1 MSIKFKRIR
10 HPFEYAAVLAV
21 RAVVR
26 AMPLG
31 FIAFVGRMGGSLMFM
46 LPPFRRLVCA
56 NLRVAFPEKPEEEIR
71 GIGLE
76 SLRNMSRTVLELFWF
91 SGRQEYL
98 HRITSD
104 NHLCVDL
111 TRKSMG
117 NGGLIWISPHIG
129 NWELA
134 AFNVSHGTKIP
145 FAVVARAQEN
155 PFINKLIVE
164 SRSSGGDRVIFEKGA
179 VKGMI
184 KAIKDGCFLATLIDQ
199 NTKARDG
206 GVFVDFFGLP
216 VPTSRSIAFFAR
228 RMNVNLAVGGC
239 LRDGRGYRM
248 FCVELPRRIA
258 EYVSDE
264 ELVQD
269 IMKITEGVVRRH
281 PEQYLWLYKRWQY
294 IPADAPEELACKF
307 PYYAGRAAP
316 RFYDNAAKKK
326 G

>member
-1 MSIKFKRIR
+1 MSIKFKKIR
-10 HPFEYAAVLAV
+10 YPFEYAAVLVV

-31 FIAFVGRMGGSLMFM
+31 FIAFVGRMAGALIFM
-46 LPPFRRLVCA
+46 LPPFRRLTCA
-56 NLRVAFPEKPEEEIR
+56 NLRIAFPEKSECEIR
-71 GIGLE
+71 GIARE
-76 SLRNMSRTVLELFWF
+76 SLQNVSRTVLELFWF

-98 HRITSD
+98 HRITS
-104 NHLCVDL
+104 NNQLGVDI
-111 TRKSMG
+111 TRKYMG
-117 NGGLIWISPHIG
+117 DGGLIWISPHIG

-145 FAVVARAQEN
+145 FAVVVRAQQN

-164 SRSSGGDRVIFEKGA
+164 SRSSGGNRIIFEKGA

-184 KAIKDGCFLATLIDQ
+184 KAIRDGCFLATLIDQ

-206 GVFVDFFGLP
+206 GIFVDFFGLP

-239 LRDGRGYRM
+239 LRDGSGYRM

-258 EYVSDE
+258 EYGSDE

-269 IMKITEGVVRRH
+269 IMKITEDVVRSH

-294 IPADAPEELACKF
+294 IPAEAPEEVAVKF
-307 PYYAGRAAP
+307 PYYAARAAP

-326 G
+326 V